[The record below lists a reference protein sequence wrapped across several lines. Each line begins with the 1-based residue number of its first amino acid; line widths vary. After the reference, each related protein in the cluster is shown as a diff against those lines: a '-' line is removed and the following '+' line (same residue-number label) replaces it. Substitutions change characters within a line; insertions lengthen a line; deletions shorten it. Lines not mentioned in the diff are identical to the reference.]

1 MSLVLPVFTGR
12 FFDES
17 EAGFSYLSGRVQEI
31 AHCRCLNHRYLAH
44 CRCFTAERNPKRRKC
59 DELYHCLSQI
69 RDGTCQAQVSLYTI
83 WENKV
88 YTAWCGPC
96 LSIAGIL
103 RMPVAKF
110 MQIMQGLHID
120 WVIWVMFQAIFSEV
134 PTFKNLQ
141 VLNVFAWCQRYT
153 LLVTATGTGQMN
165 IDYFEDTSS
174 NKLQCYT
181 WGVRESTRGY
191 GSIPISIHF

>member
-83 WENKV
+83 CDNKV

-120 WVIWVMFQAIFSEV
+120 WVIWVYFSDV
-134 PTFKNLQ
+134 PSYFFRGSNLQ
-141 VLNVFAWCQRYT
+141 EPPGAECVCLMPALYT
-153 LLVTATGTGQMN
+153 ACHCNRHRSDEHRLL
-165 IDYFEDTSS
+165 
-174 NKLQCYT
+174 
-181 WGVRESTRGY
+181 RG
-191 GSIPISIHF
+191 HLEQ